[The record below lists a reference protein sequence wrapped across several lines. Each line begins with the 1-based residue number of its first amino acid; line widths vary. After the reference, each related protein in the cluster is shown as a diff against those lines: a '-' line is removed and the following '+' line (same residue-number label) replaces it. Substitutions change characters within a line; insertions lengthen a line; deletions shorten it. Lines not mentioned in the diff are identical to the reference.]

1 MEQTEK
7 RDWLP
12 SPQDVYNVVCIFH
25 TGEAWATSE
34 RVFWWKKKSTHHTIP
49 HHSWNERNTTHAKL
63 ALETA
68 FFAVFF
74 LVPILRTTEKIVELF
89 EHQLYSCPSND
100 SDIICMSLL
109 LFGVFAFDECR
120 YTNKH
125 HSSDKYTNAHTH
137 THTRRERK
145 REK

>member
-25 TGEAWATSE
+25 TCKAWATSE
-34 RVFWWKKKSTHHTIP
+34 RVCWWKRNQHTTPQMETREIKSIWKQHFSP
-49 HHSWNERNTTHAKL
+49 
-63 ALETA
+63 
-68 FFAVFF
+68 FFS
-74 LVPILRTTEKIVELF
+74 LVPILCTTEKIVELF

-125 HSSDKYTNAHTH
+125 HSSDKYTNFHTH
-137 THTRRERK
+137 TELDR
-145 REK
+145 